1 VTRNTRP
8 CTIGDGG
15 CNVEI
20 LLLGIYS
27 FIVWLIFFKY
37 KLLPW
42 NTVSQVIVITL
53 PIIGIAALIL
63 LLNIVAPS
71 SADVRV
77 VNYVVPINPRV
88 NGLVVDVP
96 IEPNRPLRAGDILFR
111 IDPTP
116 YEIEVKG
123 FQAQLQQLDAQLV
136 SANANQRG
144 LAQQLR
150 NARGSRDAVA
160 SQLKLARMRVE
171 QLKELSQTGAG
182 SQFDYE
188 QAQTDVAN
196 LEAQL
201 QAAEASESQ
210 IREKLAARTD
220 EGEQDDVANVKAQIA
235 RAQAQLADAQWRLDQ
250 TVYRA
255 PANGTVISLALR
267 PGAMAVPLPMMP
279 AMTFVEDE
287 QWIMAIFKQNEVR
300 KIKPGQEAEI
310 ALKMYPGRII
320 KCKVDSIMW
329 ATAAGQLP
337 IGGASV
343 SAGIAPIPPN
353 SLAVRLLKDRHDKDL
368 FLASGA
374 MGVGTVYTDSG
385 APIHIVRKI
394 IVRVGAKIDW
404 LILKLH

>member
-1 VTRNTRP
+1 M
-8 CTIGDGG
+8 
-15 CNVEI
+15 EI
-20 LLLGIYS
+20 LILGIYS
-27 FIVWLIFFKY
+27 FFVWLIFFKY
-37 KLLPW
+37 KWLPW

-53 PIIGIAALIL
+53 PIIGITMLIL

-77 VNYVVPINPRV
+77 INYVVSINPRV

-96 IEPNRPLRAGDILFR
+96 IEPNRPIKKGEVMFR

-116 YEIEVKG
+116 FELEVNAIN
-123 FQAQLQQLDAQLV
+123 AQLAQLDAQLV
-136 SANANQRG
+136 TANATQRG
-144 LAQQLR
+144 LNQQLL
-150 NARGSRDAVA
+150 NARGTKDSVA
-160 SQLKLARMRVE
+160 SKLKLARVRE
-171 QLKELSQTGAG
+171 AQLRELARTGAG

-188 QAQTDVAN
+188 QAQNDVVN

-201 QAAEASESQ
+201 AAASASEAQ
-210 IREKLAARTD
+210 VREKLAAKTPEGDLD
-220 EGEQDDVANVKAQIA
+220 EIANVKAQIA

-250 TVYRA
+250 STYRA

-267 PGAMAVPLPMMP
+267 PGAMAVPLPMTP

-287 QWIMAIFKQNEVR
+287 QWIMAIFSQNEVR

-329 ATAAGQLP
+329 ATAQGQLP
-337 IGGASV
+337 IGGINTASGV
-343 SAGIAPIPPN
+343 APIPKN
-353 SLAVRLLKDRHDKDL
+353 ALAVRLLPDRGDVDL

-374 MGVGTVYTDSG
+374 HGSGAVYTDSG
-385 APIHIVRKI
+385 APLHIIRKVI
-394 IVRVGAKIDW
+394 IRVGAKLDW